1 MMLDENESVRPD
13 GLAVRRMR
21 HDRGWS
27 AREMVD
33 AIAIASERATGVRQS
48 ITPNLLKGIEERN
61 ESVPYATLCL
71 VADGFGCDPVEILS
85 SDIDPTVDP
94 FLN

>member
-1 MMLDENESVRPD
+1 MTIDETESVRPD
-13 GLAVRRMR
+13 GLTVRRMC
-21 HDRGWS
+21 HARGWS

-33 AIAIASERATGVRQS
+33 AIAVDCERATGIRDT
-48 ITPNLLKGIEERN
+48 ITPNLLKGIEEHN
-61 ESVPYATLCL
+61 EAVSYATLRL

-85 SDIDPTVDP
+85 SKIGPSKDR